1 MAKILV
7 INGPN
12 LNLLGKREA
21 SHYGNT
27 TLKSLE
33 QMLIKQAKGHDLECF
48 QSNAEHEIIDK
59 IQASTKV
66 DVLIINAAAF
76 SHTSIAIRDALLAVN
91 ILFYE
96 VHLSNIFARDV
107 FRHHSF
113 LSDLAIG
120 VVCGLG
126 PQGYIAAINAAI
138 EYLKHE

>member
-91 ILFYE
+91 IPFYE